1 MWYEIEKALFPQS
14 KFDHHVFSA
23 DLHIVPFGVMDTYD
37 NVHDKLFVSETL
49 FTKMLN
55 EHWHSLSPLHKSS
68 TSPLHDKGWGKA
80 ICYRNRLWKNIH
92 KGQDNN
98 YEEEICRRNGPVHL
112 LVALHYIA
120 HNKIMRT
127 EKTTPICIV
136 FNSSASF
143 HGHQLNDYWI
153 KGPDLL
159 KNLFAVTF
167 QFRENDEDVTEVL
180 KNIWEGSYPR
190 ARSGCSLI
198 PVEKHG
204 NQSRAWCLCKDSVDL
219 SIQLSQDIHPPYFQT
234 INNTLIRLEKLE

>member
-1 MWYEIEKALFPQS
+1 MTKDGVRRHATEIGSGK
-14 KFDHHVFSA
+14 
-23 DLHIVPFGVMDTYD
+23 I
-37 NVHDKLFVSETL
+37 
-49 FTKMLN
+49 
-55 EHWHSLSPLHKSS
+55 S
-68 TSPLHDKGWGKA
+68 TRD
-80 ICYRNRLWKNIH
+80 RT
-92 KGQDNN
+92 DNN
-98 YEEEICRRNGPVHL
+98 YEKEICRRNGPVHL

-143 HGHQLNDYWI
+143 RGHQLNDYWI

-159 KNLFAVTF
+159 NNLFAVTF
-167 QFRENDEDVTEVL
+167 QFTENDEAVTEVL

-190 ARSGCSLI
+190 ARTGCSLI

-204 NQSRAWCLCKDSVDL
+204 NQSRAWCLCKDGVDL

-234 INNTLIRLEKLE
+234 INKTLIRLEKLE